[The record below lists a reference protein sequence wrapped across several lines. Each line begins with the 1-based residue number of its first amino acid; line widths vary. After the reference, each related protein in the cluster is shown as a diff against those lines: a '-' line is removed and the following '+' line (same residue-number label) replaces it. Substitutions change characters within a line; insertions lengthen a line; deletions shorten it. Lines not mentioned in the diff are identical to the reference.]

1 MSFSRLHLRAVSNCT
16 ILDVCCVANK
26 SNRTFWT
33 TVNLIELQSIINKA
47 IEMPIALAWFYADRD
62 VVFSIYPRYDKNLL
76 FVQVPVNEFAMNS
89 FHDDKKNGVHFLVDN
104 IDA

>member
-1 MSFSRLHLRAVSNCT
+1 MSFSRLHLQAISNCT

-33 TVNLIELQSIINKA
+33 TLNLIQLQSIINKA
-47 IEMPIALAWFYADRD
+47 NEIPIALAWFYADRD
-62 VVFSIYPRYDKNLL
+62 VVFSMYPKYDENLL
-76 FVQVPVNEFAMNS
+76 FVQVPVNECCMNC
-89 FHDDKKNGVHFLVDN
+89 FHDDKTICVQFLADN